1 MSPSHPTALG
11 HTDAATPMA
20 AQALNLEERILHEQ
34 VDALLGTGQQATI
47 SSIVV
52 TAGFTAIFYYQTRL
66 WGILVWAAC
75 LHASQAVR
83 LVGNLRYVKTPQAQR
98 THLLTANWYCKA
110 LSVNGIA
117 WGLMPWLF
125 FPKGN
130 FALSSLTLLVMWGMS
145 SAGIASQA
153 PYRRA
158 IFSFN
163 VPMMLGLASALLWQG
178 DAMHA
183 FLGLCTL
190 IYLYVNI
197 KFGLQQNHLL
207 TQALRAGYEKEE
219 LVQQLAEQVQ
229 IAERASREKTLFFA
243 SASHDLRQPLHSL
256 GLFGSAL
263 LARLK
268 TTPDEPIARNLMHCV
283 DALETSFSA
292 MLDVS
297 KLDAGVIQPKIVPTQ
312 VADVFRKLAS
322 TYAGHAEAQGLAL
335 RFKPGNKW
343 VHTDA
348 QLLERL
354 LGNLIHNALKFT
366 ENGGVT
372 LLARTVRSETGPQI
386 CIEVWDTG
394 PGIPASELPR
404 IFDEFYQVGNQERN
418 RAKGLGMGLAI
429 VQRLVDLM
437 GLQLSVQSKRGRGT
451 VFKLLVPSAPVQARP
466 LPLPP
471 LETASGTFRALS
483 SMTVLVIDDEESVR
497 ISTAAALRQ
506 YGLQVEVADG
516 LVQAQAMATLLGARL
531 NAIICDFRLRND
543 EDGIHVIATLREQL
557 QRAVPA
563 LLVTG
568 DTAPERVRQA
578 QQSGLQVMYKP
589 VKIHA
594 LVEALRQLTDAPA
607 ARPASVPYSA
617 HHIAA

>member
-1 MSPSHPTALG
+1 MNPTGHLAALAPAG
-11 HTDAATPMA
+11 ATAPLAAPPPEPD
-20 AQALNLEERILHEQ
+20 LEARILHEQ
-34 VDALLGTGQQATI
+34 VDALLGTGLQATI
-47 SSIVV
+47 STIVI
-52 TAGFTAIFYYQTRL
+52 TAGFAAVFYYQTRL
-66 WGILVWAAC
+66 LGVVVWAAC

-83 LVGNLRYVKTPQAQR
+83 LVGNLRFLKTPPAQR
-98 THLLTANWYCKA
+98 EHLRTANWYCTA
-110 LSVNGIA
+110 LSVNGVA

-158 IFSFN
+158 LFSFN
-163 VPMMLGLASALLWQG
+163 VPMMLGLASALFWQG

-183 FLGLCTL
+183 FLAVCTL
-190 IYLYVNI
+190 VHLYVNI
-197 KFGLQQNHLL
+197 KFGLQQNNLL
-207 TQALRAGYEKEE
+207 TQALRTRYEKED
-219 LVQQLAEQVQ
+219 LAQQLAEQVH
-229 IAERASREKTLFFA
+229 IAQRASREKTLFFA

-268 TTPDEPIARNLMHCV
+268 ATPDEPIARNLMHCV

-297 KLDAGVIQPKIVPTQ
+297 KLDAGVVQPKIAPVA

-366 ENGGVT
+366 ESGGVT
-372 LLARTVRSETGPQI
+372 LLARTVRGATGPHI
-386 CIEVWDTG
+386 RIEVWDTG
-394 PGIPASELPR
+394 SGIPATELPR

-437 GLQLSVQSKRGRGT
+437 GLSLAVQSKSGRGT
-451 VFKLLVPSAPVQARP
+451 VFKLLLPSAQAKP
-466 LPLPP
+466 LHASP

-483 SMTVLVIDDEESVR
+483 SLTVLVIDDEENVR

-506 YGLQVEVADG
+506 YGLQVETADG
-516 LVQAQAMATLLGARL
+516 LAQAQAVAAQLGAGL
-531 NAIICDFRLRND
+531 NAIICDFRLRNQ
-543 EDGIHVIATLREQL
+543 EDGIHVITTLRQQL
-557 QRAVPA
+557 ERPIPA

-578 QQSGLQVMYKP
+578 QESGLQVLYKP

-594 LVEALRQLTDAPA
+594 LVEALRQLTSVQA
-607 ARPASVPYSA
+607 AR
-617 HHIAA
+617 

>member
-1 MSPSHPTALG
+1 MTQISANAVVDDYVIVVAKP
-11 HTDAATPMA
+11 
-20 AQALNLEERILHEQ
+20 LEARILHEQ
-34 VDALLGTGQQATI
+34 VDALLGTGLQATVGI
-47 SSIVV
+47 IIV
-52 TAGFTAIFYYQTRL
+52 TAGFAAVFYYQTQL
-66 WGILVWAAC
+66 VGILVWAAC

-83 LVGNLRYVKTPQAQR
+83 LVGNLRYLKTPSPQR
-98 THLLTANWYCKA
+98 EHLAAALWYCKA
-110 LSVNGIA
+110 LSVNGVA

-130 FALSSLTLLVMWGMS
+130 FALSSLILLVMWGMS

-158 IFSFN
+158 LFSFN
-163 VPMMLGLASALLWQG
+163 VPMMLGLASALFWQG
-178 DAMHA
+178 DAMHV
-183 FLGLCTL
+183 FLAVCTL

-197 KFGLQQNHLL
+197 KFGLEQNRLL
-207 TQALRAGYEKEE
+207 TQALRARFEKED
-219 LVQQLAEQVQ
+219 LAQRLADQVQ
-229 IAERASREKTLFFA
+229 IAQRASREKTLFFA

-268 TTPDEPIARNLMHCV
+268 ATPDEPIARNLMHCV
-283 DALETSFSA
+283 DALETSFST

-297 KLDAGVIQPKIVPTQ
+297 KLDAGVVQPKIAPTL

-322 TYAGHAEAQGLAL
+322 TYGGHAEAQGLAL

-343 VHTDA
+343 VHVDP

-372 LLARTVRSETGPQI
+372 LVVRTPRGPSDPKTR
-386 CIEVWDTG
+386 IEVWDTG
-394 PGIPASELPR
+394 CGMPASELPR
-404 IFDEFYQVGNQERN
+404 IFDEFYQLDNQERN
-418 RAKGLGMGLAI
+418 RSKGLGMGLAI
-429 VQRLVDLM
+429 VQRLVHLMDLT
-437 GLQLSVQSKRGRGT
+437 LTVQSKPGRGT
-451 VFKLLVPSAPVQARP
+451 VFKLSLPSAPPQARP
-466 LPLPP
+466 VPALAQ
-471 LETASGTFRALS
+471 EIASGTFRALS
-483 SMTVLVIDDEESVR
+483 SLTVLVIDDEENVR

-506 YGLQVEVADG
+506 FGLQVETADG
-516 LVQAQAMATLLGARL
+516 LLQAQTAATQLGISL
-531 NAIICDFRLRND
+531 SAIICDFRLRNQ
-543 EDGIHVIATLREQL
+543 EDGIQVITTLRKQL

-578 QQSGLQVMYKP
+578 QESGLQVLYKP

-594 LVEALRQLTDAPA
+594 LVEALRQLTEAGALLPTA
-607 ARPASVPYSA
+607 GLTATANSGGKTSQ
-617 HHIAA
+617 